1 MSNTLEQRRAETV
14 KDITAQLY
22 KGDMDGAT
30 DKALAVGL
38 SDPEFERLRDSV
50 QKAKQAVAAVERH
63 ERQRDEIEQ
72 ARKMAEQALAALAE
86 KKRAFLAELEAE
98 AEKHRAILGAAKQAD
113 SERNAAMRALGG
125 LTGNIPGLLAV
136 LPEPFQKDHERREK
150 AAADTQTAKAKAK
163 ERSRREREMQDI
175 GAEIQ
180 RLRDEANRF
189 IGPAPTAQQIE
200 NSIGKLTKQRELLAE
215 ELKASAN
222 D

>member
-1 MSNTLEQRRAETV
+1 MNTLEERRAETV
-14 KDITAQLY
+14 ATITGTLY
-22 KGDMDGAT
+22 KGDE
-30 DKALAVGL
+30 DKAAGLAL
-38 SDPEFERLRDSV
+38 SIAMQDAEFSRLQEAVR
-50 QKAKQAVAAVERH
+50 KAQTAVATVERH

-200 NSIGKLTKQRELLAE
+200 NSIAKLTKQRELLAE